1 MAFSKTVCLGLSL
14 ACMHA
19 SVGAVAVTLSGASV
33 NSCVLTLS
41 LGGVLVAD
49 TAATTMRSDTGTGAR
64 AATVTV
70 AALGAAPTLT
80 FAANPTVT
88 GPAGFVADSVQYAYS
103 IAGTGA
109 SRGFAST
116 GATASSN
123 LIDIVTIHG
132 LVQSAS
138 GFPTGTYTE
147 TVVLTCG

>member
-1 MAFSKTVCLGLSL
+1 MS
-14 ACMHA
+14 
-19 SVGAVAVTLSGASV
+19 VTLTGASSS
-33 NSCVLTLS
+33 SCVLTLS

-49 TAATTMRSDTGTGAR
+49 SAATTMRSDAGSGAR
-64 AATVTV
+64 GATVAV

-88 GPAGFVADSVQYAYS
+88 GPAGFTADSVQYSYS
-103 IAGTGA
+103 VAGSGA
-109 SRGFAST
+109 SRGFAAT

-123 LIDIVTIHG
+123 LIDTVTVHG